1 MVRRALCLLLPTSA
15 AFLLSACSG
24 ADAQRATELLAQSQA
39 AQAGIRS
46 ATYDARLS
54 ISQGSKTYTLVM
66 TGGGYLKGPRAGDQ
80 VLSMQGEGLPVPLN
94 VGLVMSRGR
103 AFVRAN
109 GAWQSFALPSGQTND
124 TSSNWAGLSGQL
136 TRYVKDVD
144 VRENQ
149 VVAGERGTM
158 VAGVVD
164 TAGALKA
171 LSGLDAFSRATGG
184 AAPIFD
190 EVRKRFSDM
199 RVVLFISSRTHLVRS
214 MVINLEIKLDDG
226 TAKIQMLYS
235 LRSVNQ
241 PVSIPNL

>member
-1 MVRRALCLLLPTSA
+1 MK
-15 AFLLSACSG
+15 F
-24 ADAQRATELLAQSQA
+24 
-39 AQAGIRS
+39 
-46 ATYDARLS
+46 
-54 ISQGSKTYTLVM
+54 
-66 TGGGYLKGPRAGDQ
+66 
-80 VLSMQGEGLPVPLN
+80 
-94 VGLVMSRGR
+94 
-103 AFVRAN
+103 
-109 GAWQSFALPSGQTND
+109 
-124 TSSNWAGLSGQL
+124 SNWAGLSGQL
-136 TRYVKDVD
+136 TRYVKDVN

-184 AAPIFD
+184 ASPIFD